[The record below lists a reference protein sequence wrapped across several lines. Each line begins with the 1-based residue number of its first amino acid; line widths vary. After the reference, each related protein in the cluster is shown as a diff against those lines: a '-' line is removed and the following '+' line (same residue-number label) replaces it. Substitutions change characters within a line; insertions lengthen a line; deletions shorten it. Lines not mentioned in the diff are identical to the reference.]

1 MLRWFKFT
9 LLGLL
14 LSGCISA
21 YSQDIIACGDDK
33 VFIIDGE
40 KSTNENP
47 VVTWKWSVSEVK
59 DLPEV
64 YQKYL
69 IPFDDCK
76 PVRDNRQLLLT
87 SSGGGVVLLD
97 RASKQSLFYA
107 YAPMAHSAELLP
119 GNRIVVALST
129 HPKGNSI
136 ELYNI
141 DQPEK
146 VIFKDSLYSGHGVV
160 WMPEYERLFALGY
173 DVLRSYS
180 LKDWDGA
187 NPYLEM
193 EKSWSLPDEGGHD
206 LMRISDKELIVSS
219 HKGTFIFNIE
229 DGRFRSFK
237 PLADVPN
244 VKSVNYNP
252 KTKRLIYT
260 KAEESWWTYHIY
272 GEHPKRLYTF
282 PEIKLYKVRVYP
294 E

>member
-1 MLRWFKFT
+1 MNRLFKFT
-9 LLGLL
+9 VLGLL
-14 LSGCISA
+14 LSGCVSA

-40 KSTNENP
+40 KSTDERP
-47 VVTWKWSVSEVK
+47 VVTWKWSVSEAN
-59 DLPEV
+59 DLPDI
-64 YQKYL
+64 YQQYL

-76 PVRDNRQLLLT
+76 PVRDNSQLLLT

-97 RASKQSLFYA
+97 KASKRSLFYA

-119 GNRIVVALST
+119 SNRIAVALST
-129 HPKGNSI
+129 HPQGNSI
-136 ELYNI
+136 ELYDI
-141 DQPEK
+141 DKPEK

-173 DVLRSYS
+173 DVLRCYS
-180 LKDWDGA
+180 LQDWESP
-187 NPYLEM
+187 NPRLQLE
-193 EKSWSLPDEGGHD
+193 SCWSLPDNGGHD

-219 HKGTFIFNIE
+219 HNGTFIFNI
-229 DGRFRSFK
+229 DKGAFRSFK
-237 PLADVPN
+237 PLGDVAN

-260 KAEESWWTYHIY
+260 KAEESWWTHRIY

-282 PEIKLYKVRVYP
+282 PDIKLYKVRVYP